1 MWNESWEIIKLF
13 KWKQRN
19 ILAPNKSRQDVQAK
33 VDIQLLDWVTSFIV
47 ISNSLDTVVTISG
60 WNQVDYSHLKNF
72 QKFILWNSCG
82 IMSSSFKF
90 HWNGRHWILQMLRY
104 TNVDL
109 MLWRWH
115 FETKPL
121 FSETLQNKASW
132 LCLIVKMGQRCAET
146 RAFFGTEHKKSVK
159 VLCVHWLSISRLY
172 CNPWTLHVRKH

>member
-1 MWNESWEIIKLF
+1 MCNESWEIIKLF

-82 IMSSSFKF
+82 IMSSSFHISLKWPPLDPPDVEIYKCWF
-90 HWNGRHWILQMLRY
+90 DVVAVAFWDKTFVFWNITEQSKLTVFNSKNGPKMCWNTCFFRHRTQKKCEGF
-104 TNVDL
+104 V
-109 MLWRWH
+109 
-115 FETKPL
+115 
-121 FSETLQNKASW
+121 
-132 LCLIVKMGQRCAET
+132 CAL
-146 RAFFGTEHKKSVK
+146 AIYLYSV
-159 VLCVHWLSISRLY
+159 L
-172 CNPWTLHVRKH
+172 